1 MLRASEIWDI
11 ILRKMPRCCWIL
23 LEDIYQSVEREGLL
37 DDEDLKPQS
46 PSSDIPKW
54 KRNVRNVL
62 QHRKRIGD
70 IKWNG
75 KAGYF
80 LD

>member
-11 ILRKMPRCCWIL
+11 ILRRTPRRHWVL
-23 LEDIYQSVEREGLL
+23 LEEIYQLVQREDLL
-37 DDEDLKPQS
+37 DKEDYEPQS

-62 QHRKRIGD
+62 QHRKRIGA
-70 IKWNG
+70 IKWDG
-75 KAGYF
+75 QGRYF

>member
-1 MLRASEIWDI
+1 MLRASEIWGI
-11 ILRKMPRCCWIL
+11 ILRRTPRRRWVL
-23 LEDIYQSVEREGLL
+23 LEEIYKSVERESLL
-37 DDEDLKPQS
+37 DDEDFEPQS

-75 KAGYF
+75 RGGYF